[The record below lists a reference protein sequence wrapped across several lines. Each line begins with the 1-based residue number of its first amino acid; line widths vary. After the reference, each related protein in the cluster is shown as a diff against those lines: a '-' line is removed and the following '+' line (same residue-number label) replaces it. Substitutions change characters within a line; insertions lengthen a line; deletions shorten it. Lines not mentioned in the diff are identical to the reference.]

1 MDTTNIFTVT
11 PMNQNLELE
20 AGKTYTGSIIVA
32 NPANAA
38 ADFHYK
44 VSISPYSVVGEN
56 YTVNLIS
63 TSGRS
68 EITNWIKIENP
79 TGVLKPNET
88 VEVKYTITVP
98 ETAPAGG
105 QYAALTVGSNKSI
118 SASNGL
124 AINNVF
130 EMASI
135 IYAEVAG
142 DTVHAGKVSEISA
155 PGFITGMPIT
165 ATATVTNDGNV
176 HEIARIVID
185 VTTPFSATPVYST
198 ASEDGIASEVIMP
211 ETTRLITKNID
222 GLSPVGIYHVKET
235 INYLGEN
242 TVFTQTVV
250 SCPIWFMALVL
261 VTIIAIIVAIIR
273 MVKTRRARRKIF

>member
-11 PMNQNLELE
+11 PMNQSLELE

-32 NPANAA
+32 NPANATS
-38 ADFHYK
+38 DFHYK
-44 VSISPYSVVGEN
+44 VGISPYSVVGED
-56 YTVNLIS
+56 YKVDLVA

-79 TGVLKPNET
+79 KGVLKPNET
-88 VEVKYTITVP
+88 VEIKYTITVP

-105 QYAALTVGSNKSI
+105 QYAALAVSSDNSTTSG
-118 SASNGL
+118 NGL

-135 IYAEVAG
+135 IYAKVAG
-142 DTVHAGKVSEISA
+142 DTVRQGEVTEITT

-165 ATATVTNDGNV
+165 TTATITNNGNI
-176 HEIARIVID
+176 HEIARIALE
-185 VTTPFSATPVYST
+185 VTTPFSSTPVYST
-198 ASEDGIASEVIMP
+198 MNEESIVSEVIMP
-211 ETTRLITKNID
+211 ETTRLVTKTID
-222 GLSPVGIYHVKET
+222 GLSPLGIYEVKET
-235 INYLGEN
+235 INYIGEN
-242 TVFTQTVV
+242 TVFTQTVI

-261 VTIIAIIVAIIR
+261 VTIAAIVVAVVRTIK
-273 MVKTRRARRKIF
+273 VRRARRIVF